1 MSFEQYNDQTKE
13 QESTTTQETENQQTA
28 SQETSFEQNKQ
39 PEKTAE
45 GQGEQENAPKYGT
58 DIDKLNKRLQDKDA
72 FIEQLLNE
80 RKQDRD
86 KFQRYDEMLDSF
98 EEKLSVFESSNDILE
113 KLRSQ
118 DQKKEGNDH
127 VENNQNTDP
136 QKDEPKLDPEYL
148 RQQGFLTRDDLEAER
163 MQKQREENLRQVT
176 EKLAAKFGDKIDE
189 NVRRLAEDTD
199 MTFDEAFELASNK
212 PRAFERLFIGSGTS
226 EKKGSNSGFNSS
238 VNTANF
244 QHGDNTQKVDYM
256 KMSTE
261 DRIRHNM
268 RKLEEMSGNQS

>member
-1 MSFEQYNDQTKE
+1 MSFEQYNDQPKE
-13 QESTTTQETENQQTA
+13 ENKTQENSQEPTTENQ
-28 SQETSFEQNKQ
+28 TSFESTNTE
-39 PEKTAE
+39 PEKTTE

-86 KFQRYDEMLDSF
+86 KFQRYDDMLGQF

-118 DQKKEGNDH
+118 DRKKEDTDP

-136 QKDEPKLDPEYL
+136 QQEEPRLDPEYL
-148 RQQGFLTRDDLEAER
+148 RQQGFLTRDDLEADR
-163 MQKQREENLRQVT
+163 KAQQREENLRQVT

-199 MTFDEAFELASNK
+199 MTFEEAFELASNK
-212 PRAFERLFIGSGTS
+212 PRAFERLFIGTGKS
-226 EKKGSNSGFNSS
+226 EKSSNTGFNSS

-244 QHGDNTQKVDYM
+244 QHNEDRKVDYM
-256 KMSTE
+256 NMSTE

-268 RKLEEMSGNQS
+268 AKLEAMAGNQS

>member
-1 MSFEQYNDQTKE
+1 MSFEKYTDQPEDQK
-13 QESTTTQETENQQTA
+13 QEKAQETDAQTT
-28 SQETSFEQNKQ
+28 SQETSFNNPEQTN
-39 PEKTAE
+39 E
-45 GQGEQENAPKYGT
+45 GQGDQKTDPKYGA

-72 FIEQLLNE
+72 FIEQLLSE

-118 DQKKEGNDH
+118 DKQKEGNDQ
-127 VENNQNTDP
+127 VATQETDP
-136 QKDEPKLDPEYL
+136 KKEEPKLDPEYL

-212 PRAFERLFIGSGTS
+212 PRAFERLFIGSGKS
-226 EKKGSNSGFNSS
+226 EEKKGSNSGFNSS

-244 QHGDNTQKVDYM
+244 QHNNGDQRVDYM

-268 RKLEEMSGNQS
+268 RKLEELSGNQS

>member
-28 SQETSFEQNKQ
+28 SQETSFEQNTA
-39 PEKTAE
+39 PEKTDE
-45 GQGEQENAPKYGT
+45 GQGESKETHKFGT

-72 FIEQLLNE
+72 FIEQLLSE

-86 KFQRYDEMLDSF
+86 KFQRYDEMLGQF

-127 VENNQNTDP
+127 VENQNTDP
-136 QKDEPKLDPEYL
+136 KKEEPKLDPEYL

-176 EKLAAKFGDKIDE
+176 EKLANKFGDKIDE

-226 EKKGSNSGFNSS
+226 EKKGSNTGFNSS

-244 QHGDNTQKVDYM
+244 QHNDDTKKVDYLN
-256 KMSTE
+256 MSTE

-268 RKLEEMSGNQS
+268 RKLEELSGNQS